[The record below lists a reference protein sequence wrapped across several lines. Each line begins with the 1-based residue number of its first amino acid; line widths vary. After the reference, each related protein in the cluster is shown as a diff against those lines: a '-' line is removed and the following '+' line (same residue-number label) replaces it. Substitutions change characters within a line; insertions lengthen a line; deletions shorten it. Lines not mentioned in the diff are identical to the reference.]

1 MENDKI
7 LQKILEEIQGMNQ
20 RFDGMDKRFDGID
33 QRLDG
38 IDQRLDGMDKR
49 FDIIEER
56 LDNLEDITTKTSI
69 RLENDI
75 APKVQLLLE
84 NHSDLAKNVNVA
96 KDVEDRVSVLEFDV
110 KVIKGTLKA
119 MNNPQINQ
127 NNSL

>member
-20 RFDGMDKRFDGID
+20 RFDGMDKRF
-33 QRLDG
+33 DG

-110 KVIKGTLKA
+110 KVIKGTLKT

>member
-7 LQKILEEIQGMNQ
+7 LQKILEEVENTN
-20 RFDGMDKRFDGID
+20 K
-33 QRLDG
+33 RLDG

-75 APKVQLLLE
+75 APKLQILLE

-110 KVIKGTLKA
+110 KIIKEMLKA
-119 MNNPQINQ
+119 MNNTQMNH
-127 NNSL
+127 NKS